1 MHKDKISSHQPT
13 WQSLVTVW
21 SIIIIYLVEDEDED
35 EAEAAAAAFI
45 WHCYIPAVEKLRVK
59 QLKNYICA

>member
-1 MHKDKISSHQPT
+1 MFGLLFHPTLSS
-13 WQSLVTVW
+13 L
-21 SIIIIYLVEDEDED
+21 IIDLVEDE
-35 EAEAAAAAFI
+35 AEAAFI

>member
-1 MHKDKISSHQPT
+1 MVED
-13 WQSLVTVW
+13 
-21 SIIIIYLVEDEDED
+21 EDEDED